1 MPDQNYNPIRTVDGV
16 AIPCPSKYDWTVND
30 ISASD
35 AGRCESG
42 KMHKNRITR
51 KRKLEL
57 EWQNVTISVAQA
69 VLTAFAPE
77 YVEAVCLD
85 PLAGGYVAKTFYSGD
100 QGASAYNVKINAWT
114 VSFNIIEQ

>member
-1 MPDQNYNPIRTVDGV
+1 MPDQNYNPIKTVDGV
-16 AIPCPSKYDWTVND
+16 AVPCPSTYNWTVND
-30 ISASD
+30 ISGPD

-42 KMHKNRITR
+42 LMHKELITR

-57 EWQNVTISVAQA
+57 EWKNVPMSVANA

-77 YVEAVCLD
+77 YVNVNCLD
-85 PLAGGYVAKTFYSGD
+85 PLVNGYTTMRFYSGD
-100 QGASAYNVKINAWT
+100 QAATAYNVRLNVWT